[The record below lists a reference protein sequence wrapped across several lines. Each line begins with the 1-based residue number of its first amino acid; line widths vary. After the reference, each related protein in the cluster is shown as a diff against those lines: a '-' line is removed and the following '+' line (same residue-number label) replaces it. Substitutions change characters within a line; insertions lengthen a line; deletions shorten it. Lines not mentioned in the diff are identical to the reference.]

1 MEGETGQSREAAY
14 CVRAPAEEAQ
24 HGSLY
29 EEEERR
35 QTAAEVL
42 VLMQY
47 LFANVITVSISI
59 TCCPGPECGEDNLC
73 GT

>member
-14 CVRAPAEEAQ
+14 CVRAPAEGAQ

-47 LFANVITVSISI
+47 LFANVITASR
-59 TCCPGPECGEDNLC
+59 E
-73 GT
+73 